1 MGRLKIYL
9 FIVALLPFLFGCK
22 PDGVLEEPG
31 QSKEFEELVRAYE
44 TGKVFSSVDRYEGAC
59 QLNFTDGSYLVITE
73 FEVHDCTVSKPVPV
87 TMNGQWWSVGGITQA
102 VKVQSGVPSS
112 KARPVYVYYDKL
124 SLYVHVSNGEFLEFG
139 SVPLENQ
146 KPEGEDK
153 EQVEGGDN
161 GMTGGGG
168 GHDEGDG
175 SDDDE
180 VLSQNIPVVR
190 ITTAG
195 GAGIYDKKNYVDGT
209 ITITDPEMIYSD
221 VAEFTADMGIRGR
234 GNSTWSFPKKPWK
247 VKLDEKASLLG
258 MPADKEW
265 ALLANYADRT
275 LLRNIVAMKLS
286 EICGFSWTP
295 RMRSVEVYLNDEY
308 QGVYTL
314 CEHKKVSADRVNIDI
329 VGENDNEGEAVT
341 GGYYLEIE
349 EQQDE
354 TTCWWT
360 DMRIPMMFSDPEE
373 PTSAQYEYVTGLFAE
388 FEEVLQSDDFADPA
402 IGYAAYI
409 DVDSFIDYFIV
420 QELTKNPDG
429 NLRKS
434 SFITKERGKKMEMYH
449 LWDFDLTLGNC
460 GYFPHAVGNGP
471 EGFWVRDYG
480 HGDTYKAGWF
490 YRLFQDPAFVAA
502 VKTRWNEL
510 LPELEKIP
518 EFIDEQAFI
527 IEPARERNFEV
538 WDINESVFWVFF
550 PSLGSY
556 EAELDYLKEFYTDRL
571 QWLTTELKRL

>member
-1 MGRLKIYL
+1 MEQPAG
-9 FIVALLPFLFGCK
+9 FM
-22 PDGVLEEPG
+22 
-31 QSKEFEELVRAYE
+31 ELVKAHE
-44 TGKVFSSVDRYEGAC
+44 DGKVFLSATREGGAC
-59 QLNFTDGSYLVITE
+59 VLRFEDGYSLSITE
-73 FEVHDCTVSKPVPV
+73 FSIYDCTVVEPKQV
-87 TMNGQWWSVGGITQA
+87 TKNGEWWSVGGVTQGI
-102 VKVQSGVPSS
+102 KVDASLPSDQ
-112 KARPVYVYYDKL
+112 AFPVYVYYDKMT
-124 SLYVHVSNGEFLEFG
+124 LYVHVSNGKFLEFW
-139 SVPLENQ
+139 SVALEEQ
-146 KPEGEDK
+146 KQKEEEEKK
-153 EQVEGGDN
+153 EQEEN
-161 GMTGGGG
+161 AKK
-168 GHDEGDG
+168 
-175 SDDDE
+175 
-180 VLSQNIPVVR
+180 QNIPVVR
-190 ITTAG
+190 ITTKN

-209 ITITDPEMIYSD
+209 ITITDPEKMYSD
-221 VAEFTADMGIRGR
+221 VTEFSADMGIRGR
-234 GNSTWSFPKKPWK
+234 GNSTWGFPKKPWK

-295 RMRSVEVYLNDEY
+295 RMRSVEVYLNDKY

-314 CEHKKVSADRVNIDI
+314 CEHKKVSKDRVNIEV
-329 VGENDNEGEAVT
+329 VGENDNEGDAVT

-360 DMRIPMMFSDPEE
+360 GMNVPMMFSDPEE
-373 PTSAQYEYVTGLFAE
+373 PTDEQYEYVTSLFAE
-388 FEEVLQSDDFADPA
+388 FEEALQSDNFADPA

-409 DVDSFIDYFIV
+409 DVDSFINYFIV

-449 LWDFDLTLGNC
+449 VWDFDLTLGNC
-460 GYFPHAVGNGP
+460 GYFPGAVGNGP
-471 EGFWVRDYG
+471 DGFWVKDYG
-480 HGDTYKAGWF
+480 QGDRYKGGWF
-490 YRLFQDPAFVAA
+490 YRLFQDPVFVETVQA
-502 VKTRWNEL
+502 RWNEL

-538 WDINESVFWVFF
+538 WDINESVFWVYF

-571 QWLTTELKRL
+571 QWLTTELNKL